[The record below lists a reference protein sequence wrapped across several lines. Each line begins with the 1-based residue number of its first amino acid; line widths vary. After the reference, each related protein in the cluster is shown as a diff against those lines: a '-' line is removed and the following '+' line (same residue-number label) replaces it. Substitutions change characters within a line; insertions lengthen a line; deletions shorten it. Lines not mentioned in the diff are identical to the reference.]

1 MKYKFI
7 DEHNVKPF
15 KEGFVVL
22 NGKIYTNP
30 TDEVLKEVNIKD
42 MIVLEE
48 PEHNVETQY
57 LLPHYTN
64 DEDVITQSWEVKE
77 IEEEIIEE

>member
-30 TDEVLKEVNIKD
+30 TDEILKEVNVKD

-48 PEHNVETQY
+48 PEYNVETQY

-64 DEDVITQSWEVKE
+64 DKDVITQSWEVKD